1 MAFPLPAARERG
13 HLSFSAMTS
22 SLTFTHTVRYSTLA
36 LCALVA
42 VLSLF
47 SMIAF
52 GTGLLWFLLAL
63 ALIGVGVYD
72 LNQSRHAILRNYPIL
87 GHLRFALEFIRPE
100 IRQYFIESDTE
111 AQPFSRAQRS
121 IVYQRAKGDPDNRPF
136 GTQLDVGAEG
146 YEWVNHSMHPTR
158 IDTHDFRVW
167 IGGEPSGA
175 RAGNSPCTQPYSA
188 SVFNISAMSFGSLSA
203 NAVLALNQGAKIGG
217 FAHDTGEGSISEYH
231 RVHGGDLIWEI
242 GSGYFG
248 CRNPDGT
255 FSRERFAEQA
265 RTAQVKM
272 VEIKLSQGA
281 KPGHG
286 GVLPGAKVTPE
297 IAAAR
302 GVPVGVDCI
311 SPSAHSAFSTPVG
324 LLQFV
329 AQLRELSGG
338 KPTGFKLCIGH
349 PWEWFAIAKAMLET
363 NITPDFIVVDGA
375 EGGTGAAPVEFTD
388 HVGTPLQEGL
398 RLVHNTLIG
407 VGLRERI
414 KLGCAGK
421 VTNSFDI
428 ARMLALGADW
438 CNSGRAFMM
447 AVGCLQAQT
456 CHTGRCPTGVTTQ
469 DPLRQRALVVGDKAP
484 RVAQYH
490 ANTLHALK
498 ELLQAAGLKHTDEVT
513 THHIVRRIDDAEVR
527 LLSSLMPQV
536 AQGAILNDLAHLPN
550 VFRLYWPL
558 ASAHSFAPQQPAT
571 DAAPPDLRDAA
582 ARRKSSAPASAS
594 EVARQ
599 LREVCAAAQP
609 HPASVEPQQAPEPVA
624 APPSPSE
631 VPVTWTASDTHN
643 AQR

>member
-1 MAFPLPAARERG
+1 MPAITFAR
-13 HLSFSAMTS
+13 
-22 SLTFTHTVRYSTLA
+22 TVRYSTLA
-36 LCALVA
+36 LCALVL

-52 GTGLLWFLLAL
+52 GRGLPWFVLAAALLGLGAH
-63 ALIGVGVYD
+63 D
-72 LNQSRHAILRNYPIL
+72 LTQTRHAILRNYPVL

-121 IVYQRAKGDPDNRPF
+121 MVYQRAKGEPDNRPF

-146 YEWVNHSMHPTR
+146 YEWINHSLHPSR
-158 IDTHDFRVW
+158 IESHDFRLW
-167 IGGEPSGA
+167 IGGQPGA
-175 RAGNSPCTQPYSA
+175 PNAGVAPCTQPYSA
-188 SVFNISAMSFGSLSA
+188 SVFNISAMSFGALSA
-203 NAVLALNQGAKIGG
+203 NAVLALNQGARIGG
-217 FAHDTGEGSISEYH
+217 FAHDTGEGSISQHH

-248 CRNPDGT
+248 CRNADGS
-255 FSRERFAEQA
+255 FSDERFAAQA
-265 RTAQVKM
+265 RDPQVKM
-272 VEIKLSQGA
+272 IEIKLSQGA

-311 SPSAHSAFSTPVG
+311 SPSAHSAFSTPAE
-324 LLQFV
+324 LMQFV
-329 AQLRELSGG
+329 ARLRQLSGG

-349 PWEWFAIAKAMLET
+349 PWEWFAIVKAMLAT
-363 NITPDFIVVDGA
+363 GITPDFIVVDGA

-398 RLVHNTLIG
+398 RLAHNTLCG
-407 VGLRERI
+407 VGLRDRI

-421 VTNSFDI
+421 VTNAFDI

-447 AVGCLQAQT
+447 AVGCIQAQT

-469 DPLRQRALVVGDKAP
+469 DAQRQKALVVGDKAP
-484 RVAQYH
+484 RVAQFH

-498 ELLQAAGLKHTDEVT
+498 ELLQAAGLSHPDQLTP
-513 THHIVRRIDDAEVR
+513 HHIVRRIDDAEVR
-527 LLSSLMPQV
+527 QLSSLMPTV
-536 AQGAILNDLAHLPN
+536 AEGAILSDLARLPN
-550 VFRLYWPL
+550 VFRLYWPI
-558 ASAHSFAPQQPAT
+558 ASAGSFAPQEPREGEVVA
-571 DAAPPDLRDAA
+571 DLRGTPPAG
-582 ARRKSSAPASAS
+582 RGNNAPASAW

-599 LREVCAAAQP
+599 LRPPATPAAAPKSAVQP
-609 HPASVEPQQAPEPVA
+609 SQADEPAAAPESA
-624 APPSPSE
+624 TE
-631 VPVTWTASDTHN
+631 VPPGWSGSDK
-643 AQR
+643 ADGPPAAGGG